1 MTCFQIRMFVNIT
14 FECTAWQYYK
24 NKASNTFL
32 ILLTTKKY
40 GVMHLSRAFEGYF
53 SSVLM
58 HIFLKLRKWSADF
71 SPSFPNY
78 AHGKSWKNLVLS
90 LETNM
95 IQRIIKYCYANM
107 VINQNVIL
115 FYY

>member
-1 MTCFQIRMFVNIT
+1 MTCFQIYMFVNIT
-14 FECTAWQYYK
+14 FKCTAWQYYK

-32 ILLTTKKY
+32 ILFMTKKSW
-40 GVMHLSRAFEGYF
+40 VMHLSRAFEGYF

-58 HIFLKLRKWSADF
+58 HIFLKLRKWRGDF
-71 SPSFPNY
+71 TPSFPNY

-95 IQRIIKYCYANM
+95 IQHIIKYCYTNM
-107 VINQNVIL
+107 VINQNMIP